1 MLDRMLKR
9 LQCPEEGIRQS
20 VPCSDDIDTKRG
32 LLHFLKRAHG
42 FSLKRDCIAFVAFSG
57 DQICVWKRH
66 LEGLRQ
72 QSDQLTV
79 VNTEGA

>member
-42 FSLKRDCIAFVAFSG
+42 FSLKRDCIAFVAFLVTRSACG
-57 DQICVWKRH
+57 KDIRKV
-66 LEGLRQ
+66 
-72 QSDQLTV
+72 SDSNLT
-79 VNTEGA
+79 N